1 MLISCESFDLLS
13 DHIQYL
19 MLFFESVQVL
29 HHDFRG
35 AYGLVGLVSFFW
47 LGRGRGGKER
57 PFFYDGG
64 FFVEDIFIRDF

>member
-35 AYGLVGLVSFFW
+35 AYGLVGMVWFFGLV
-47 LGRGRGGKER
+47 GEGGEKER
-57 PFFYDGG
+57 PFFIM
-64 FFVEDIFIRDF
+64 EDIL